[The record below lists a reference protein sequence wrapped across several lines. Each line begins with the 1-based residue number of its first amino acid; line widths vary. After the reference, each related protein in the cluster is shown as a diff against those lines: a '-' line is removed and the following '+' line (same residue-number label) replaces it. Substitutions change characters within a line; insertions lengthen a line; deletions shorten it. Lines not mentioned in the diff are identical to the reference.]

1 MRRPV
6 PRRALRWLLLA
17 LAVATLVAC
26 DPPSDGEADARR
38 PIAVAL
44 LERPARVGPATVEVR
59 PALDG
64 APVSGARVRV
74 VGDMTHAGM
83 VPVVAEAPEV
93 GAGVYR
99 TEGFAFDMAGDWVLS
114 VDVTYPDGTERA
126 AALAVFVGGR

>member
-1 MRRPV
+1 MV
-6 PRRALRWLLLA
+6 
-17 LAVATLVAC
+17 AVAVALVAC
-26 DPPSDGEADARR
+26 DPPADGEADERR

-44 LERPARVGPATVEVR
+44 LDQPARVGPATVEVR
-59 PALDG
+59 PQLDG

-83 VPVVAEAPEV
+83 VPVVAEALEA

-126 AALAVFVGGR
+126 AALAVSVEGR